1 MCRRLNWAASLYAK
15 PSRGLGLPLTMSSI
29 EPEIVHEDASHRVAF
44 WNNVCISDIWA
55 EVDADQM
62 RAFGEHY
69 RKLLLRY
76 PRGIVVIS
84 AVRPSMAIASAEA
97 RGETVRFLKE
107 LGDRLLQVATVIDA
121 AGVLG
126 LMLRSIIRGMNALV
140 RPGRIV
146 MVEDVERAVELCAP
160 HVVSDLPRA
169 DVPGRLMAAIANVR
183 TRYVISLLRTSSDG

>member
-1 MCRRLNWAASLYAK
+1 
-15 PSRGLGLPLTMSSI
+15 MSSI

-55 EVDADQM
+55 EVDTAQV

-84 AVRPSMAIASAEA
+84 AVRPSMGMASAEA

-121 AGVLG
+121 EGVLG
-126 LMLRSIIRGMNALV
+126 LMLRSILRGMNALV

-146 MVEDVERAVELCAP
+146 MVENVERAVELCAP
-160 HVVSDLPRA
+160 HVVSDIARA
-169 DVPGRLMAAIANVR
+169 DVPGRLTAAIANVR
-183 TRYVISLLRTSSDG
+183 ARYMISMLHTPVSG